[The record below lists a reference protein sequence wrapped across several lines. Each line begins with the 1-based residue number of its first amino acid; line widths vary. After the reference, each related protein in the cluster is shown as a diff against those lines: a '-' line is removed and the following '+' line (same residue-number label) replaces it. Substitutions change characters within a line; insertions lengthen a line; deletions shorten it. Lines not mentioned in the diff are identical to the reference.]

1 MKGPRIVVAACALA
15 VPLQA
20 ADAALNVRASL
31 ETAPCVLAAASVY
44 SRPVAVETGAL
55 RGPGPADV
63 LVGSGVEI
71 NRALEGGDAVVG
83 SEEPLARIPWVLSVA
98 AGNPLK
104 ITGLADLARPGLEVF
119 VLGGPAAYE
128 ARRALT
134 ERQAERVR
142 ETRDGVALRR
152 AAIALVP
159 LSMAG
164 GERVAVDVEPIPV
177 GAAVSVRSTR
187 LAEARAF
194 VSFLVSEKGQ
204 AAFVAC
210 GLTPASGTVTPS
222 PTR

>member
-1 MKGPRIVVAACALA
+1 MSGPRIVLAAWALA
-15 VPLQA
+15 VPLPA
-20 ADAALNVRASL
+20 ADAPLNVRASL
-31 ETAPCVLAAASVY
+31 EAEPCVLAAASAY

-63 LVGSGVEI
+63 LVGSSVEI

-83 SEEPLARIPWVLSVA
+83 SEEALARIPWVLSVA
-98 AGNPLK
+98 PGNPLK
-104 ITGLADLARPGLEVF
+104 ITGLADLTRPGLEVV

-142 ETRDGVALRR
+142 ESRDGVALRR

-164 GERVAVDVEPIPV
+164 GGEKVAVDVEPIPV

-204 AAFVAC
+204 GAFVAC
-210 GLTPASGTVTPS
+210 GLPS
-222 PTR
+222 SSTTR

>member
-1 MKGPRIVVAACALA
+1 MKGPRVVLAACALA

-20 ADAALNVRASL
+20 ADGPLNVRASL
-31 ETAPCVLAAASVY
+31 EAAPCVLAAASAY
-44 SRPVAVETGAL
+44 DRPVAVETGAL

-71 NRALEGGDAVVG
+71 NRALEGGAAVVG
-83 SEEPLARIPWVLSVA
+83 SEEALARIPWVLSVA
-98 AGNPLK
+98 AGNPLR
-104 ITGLADLARPGLEVF
+104 IAGLADLARPGLEVF

-128 ARRALT
+128 ARRALA
-134 ERQAERVR
+134 ERQTERVR
-142 ETRDGVALRR
+142 ESRDGAALRR

-164 GERVAVDVEPIPV
+164 AGERVAVDVAPIPV
-177 GAAVSVRSTR
+177 GAAVSARSTR

-210 GLTPASGTVTPS
+210 GLTSSSPA
-222 PTR
+222 RQ